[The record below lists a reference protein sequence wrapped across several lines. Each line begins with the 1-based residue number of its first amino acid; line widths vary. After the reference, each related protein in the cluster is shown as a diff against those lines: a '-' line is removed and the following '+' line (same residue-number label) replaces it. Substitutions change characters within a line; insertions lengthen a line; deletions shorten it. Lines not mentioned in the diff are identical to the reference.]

1 MCRWCE
7 ERLGYAA
14 DSTSGEHGLDTG
26 EAAEGASCSLD
37 PTSDTNVEI
46 SLQEEEVEADS
57 SVDAAF
63 SQGQQENMVFSSS
76 EEALTSLENQDF
88 LKVGSDEK
96 SQPSTPSKPYKP
108 RSSSVLKLAGDRQE
122 EVVKAARSLFSK
134 RTRTLYHWLSPCTS
148 KTKLKTFVAAAW
160 DNLPEQEKHFYI
172 SQVLGRFGLQ
182 ASSLMINPQLD
193 GLAGFKEETRSSS
206 KPVLPEETEDQKA
219 VRVLLDS
226 YNDPQISWTP
236 ERARKRKYQGEK
248 PSLQSLANEIEEEAA
263 VLKKMREAELEFPDD
278 VELNKVRW
286 SLLVYRSEIP

>member
-1 MCRWCE
+1 M
-7 ERLGYAA
+7 
-14 DSTSGEHGLDTG
+14 
-26 EAAEGASCSLD
+26 
-37 PTSDTNVEI
+37 
-46 SLQEEEVEADS
+46 
-57 SVDAAF
+57 
-63 SQGQQENMVFSSS
+63 
-76 EEALTSLENQDF
+76 
-88 LKVGSDEK
+88 
-96 SQPSTPSKPYKP
+96 KP
-108 RSSSVLKLAGDRQE
+108 RSGDWVVTSSVLKLAGDRQE

-172 SQVLGRFGLQ
+172 SQVGQKRSWRRFGLQ

-236 ERARKRKYQGEK
+236 ERARKRKYKGEK

-278 VELNKVRW
+278 VELNKE
-286 SLLVYRSEIP
+286 LAKFELMSERKPHYDSDDEPWRRALEPEDLFFDIKTYD